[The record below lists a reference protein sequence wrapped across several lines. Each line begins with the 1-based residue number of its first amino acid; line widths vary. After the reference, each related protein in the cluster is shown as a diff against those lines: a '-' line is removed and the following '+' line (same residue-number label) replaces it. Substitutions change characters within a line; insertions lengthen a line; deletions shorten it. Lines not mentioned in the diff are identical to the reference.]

1 MQTRTN
7 QGDQE
12 VAANQGTTGGALL
25 WWHAQDAPPVCPTC
39 RTFCRCRRTILKE
52 DARVQY
58 RYCET
63 CDYKTKTIVAVG
75 PR

>member
-1 MQTRTN
+1 MVGTSRHGQQISLN
-7 QGDQE
+7 QS
-12 VAANQGTTGGALL
+12 AAGPALL

-52 DARVQY
+52 DSRVQY

-63 CDYKTKTIVAVG
+63 CDYKTKTIVPMGAK
-75 PR
+75 